1 MGVKVET
8 KLVQIIMYRILN
20 VKLMFLLLF
29 LDITECGTTLTQA
42 TMPRFL
48 VRWSCEFL
56 DVQP

>member
-29 LDITECGTTLTQA
+29 LDITECETTLTQA

-56 DVQP
+56 DV